1 MAHWLE
7 VPDLE
12 ELLKAKDEMP
22 PSLDLL
28 RECVETIAAAL
39 ERDVVH
45 EGEPPIVTFRNHHGA
60 YYNVSVHAEEYRITY
75 IHLARIEFAQRHT
88 EELAWKICGYRCT
101 PARCAPQGRVPNATG
116 LSETFCRT
124 SISCDSI
131 IIAADIARLFREG
144 LERQMNGVA

>member
-28 RECVETIAAAL
+28 RECVEAIAAAL

-88 EELAWKICGYRCT
+88 EELAWSVEDLRLPLYAGRD
-101 PARCAPQGRVPNATG
+101 ARRKGA
-116 LSETFCRT
+116 CRT
-124 SISCDSI
+124 RRVYRIHS
-131 IIAADIARLFREG
+131 AERVFR
-144 LERQMNGVA
+144 ATAS

>member
-12 ELLKAKDEMP
+12 ELLGAKDAMP
-22 PSLDLL
+22 PSLGLL
-28 RECVETIAAAL
+28 RECVEAIAAAL

-60 YYNVSVHAEEYRITY
+60 YYNVSVHAEEYRVTY
-75 IHLARIEFAQRHT
+75 IHLARIEFAQRRT

-101 PARCAPQGRVPNATG
+101 PAEMRVARERAERDGFTGDILPN
-116 LSETFCRT
+116 EYFV
-124 SISCDSI
+124 
-131 IIAADIARLFREG
+131 REHHNRG
-144 LERQMNGVA
+144 